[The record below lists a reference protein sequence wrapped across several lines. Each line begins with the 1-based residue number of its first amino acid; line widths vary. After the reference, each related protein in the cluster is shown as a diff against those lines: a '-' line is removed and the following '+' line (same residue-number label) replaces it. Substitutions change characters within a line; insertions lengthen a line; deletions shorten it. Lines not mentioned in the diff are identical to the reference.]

1 MSHYQLAQINIA
13 LARGAMDSELMKI
26 QMFRWIWV
34 YGKKSTRLSTLVG
47 ATGPNTYRT
56 RRQKKAGILAATWC

>member
-26 QMFRWIWV
+26 QMFW
-34 YGKKSTRLSTLVG
+34 
-47 ATGPNTYRT
+47 
-56 RRQKKAGILAATWC
+56 